1 MATLLVEKYQ
11 PLYLKHRPQ
20 SLSDLVGQNA
30 VLQTLTNALAH
41 DRISHAYLFTGPRGT
56 GKTSSARILAK
67 SLNCEKGP
75 TATPCL
81 TCTACIEIKNGT
93 SPAVFEL
100 DAASNNSVDDARA
113 LIERAPLVAE
123 GGRYKLYIIDE
134 CHMLTKEAFNALLK
148 TIEEPP
154 KNVVFILAT
163 TEEHKVPATIVSRC
177 QRLMFR
183 LVNQKELKEHLRKLA
198 ELEEIYIA
206 DDALELIAR
215 RSAGGLRD
223 ALGLLDQASL
233 LSSTEKPVEVSD
245 LLTLLGAVQEDVLLK
260 ISAGVAV
267 KDGSAVLQAVHSLL
281 AEGREPAVL
290 IQELAKHFL
299 NLAKACYN
307 NTAKSSSVLDHS
319 ILGSA
324 PYLTGLA
331 QQAKDFEPAEIA
343 QIVELLD
350 KLEQTCRR
358 SSQPALNLEM
368 GVLSICHRHD
378 IALLKEVQERLVHI
392 EKVLS
397 DNDVTFT
404 APSVKPHPPAD
415 KYASER
421 ARAHQLAS
429 NAPVERTA
437 VPAVPPPLESTA
449 LPTAPPPLEST
460 APPTAP
466 PPIESTAPPTA
477 PPPIERAAPP
487 INPAVE
493 RTAFEDDTPT
503 PHTVPSGDSDS
514 EVVSIVID
522 EHIET
527 VNPSPSSELRRN
539 GSSDELA
546 PAQTVTAN
554 HQPNTAQGRIDTA
567 DEPTITISA
576 DFTQST
582 PVAEA
587 SSMAQSASRISSR
600 SEPNEEFESTE
611 DQGSSLA
618 EPADDT
624 PAKPGS
630 RSAGGSD
637 VSLDELW
644 SDLKDELQRRHLPT
658 FGVVQTYAFPLNL
671 EKDDLTVGV
680 RKEMYQKMVENKGE
694 HIKAA
699 FTAVTGRLV
708 SLRVKVVNDTNLLPT
723 ARPKSPNTPS
733 PKEIVA
739 DDSEESHRAP
749 RPGLNQESS
758 ARTGAVGNQ
767 PAQSPERTPYRS
779 TNSEQN
785 QIAVDPVAS
794 SQTATATLTAVALD
808 HTETPTNA
816 SAPTGRPQRSSDRPI
831 DPSLIQEAYKLFE
844 GPGSRLIG

>member
-1 MATLLVEKYQ
+1 MATLLAEKYQ

-30 VLQTLTNALAH
+30 VFQTLTNALEH

-81 TCTACIEIKNGT
+81 NCTACIEIKNGT

-198 ELEEIYIA
+198 AVEDINIA

-233 LSSTEKPVEVSD
+233 LSSPDRPVEVSD

-260 ISAGVAV
+260 ISAGIAV

-307 NTAKSSSVLDHS
+307 ATARGGSSVLDHS

-331 QQAKDFEPAEIA
+331 QQAKDYEPAEIA

-350 KLEQTCRR
+350 KLEQACRR

-378 IALLKEVQERLVHI
+378 IALLKEVQERLIHI

-404 APSVKPHPPAD
+404 APSIKPHPPAD

-421 ARAHQLAS
+421 ARAHQPPVQVERAMPPS
-429 NAPVERTA
+429 NAPVERA
-437 VPAVPPPLESTA
+437 MPPSN
-449 LPTAPPPLEST
+449 APV
-460 APPTAP
+460 
-466 PPIESTAPPTA
+466 
-477 PPPIERAAPP
+477 ERAMPP
-487 INPAVE
+487 SNA
-493 RTAFEDDTPT
+493 PT
-503 PHTVPSGDSDS
+503 PHTVAAEDADS

-522 EHIET
+522 EHIDT
-527 VNPSPSSELRRN
+527 TDASPNTESHRN
-539 GSSDELA
+539 GDSDRFAANQAEIA
-546 PAQTVTAN
+546 DQTAN
-554 HQPNTAQGRIDTA
+554 AANRQNVAGDQS
-567 DEPTITISA
+567 TIKTDSDLA
-576 DFTQST
+576 RST
-582 PVAEA
+582 PVPEALPKAESGLKTA
-587 SSMAQSASRISSR
+587 NQSESD
-600 SEPNEEFESTE
+600 EEFEPME
-611 DQGSSLA
+611 DQGGSAA
-618 EPADDT
+618 EPADDIPT
-624 PAKPGS
+624 KPGA
-630 RSAGGSD
+630 RKAGSSD

-671 EKDDLTVGV
+671 EKDDLTIGV
-680 RKEMYQKMVENKGE
+680 RKDMYQKMVENKGE

-699 FTAVTGRLV
+699 FTAVTGRLI

-733 PKEIVA
+733 PKENFA
-739 DDSEESHRAP
+739 DDSEESERAP
-749 RPGLNQESS
+749 RPGQSQESS
-758 ARTGAVGNQ
+758 VRPGFVSSQ
-767 PAQSPERTPYRS
+767 PVQSPQRASERS
-779 TNSEQN
+779 TNSELN
-785 QIAVDPVAS
+785 QITVDPVAS
-794 SQTATATLTAVALD
+794 IQTATATLTAVSPD
-808 HTETPTNA
+808 RPETAINTSPSTA
-816 SAPTGRPQRSSDRPI
+816 KPQRSSDRPI

>member
-1 MATLLVEKYQ
+1 LVEKYQ
-11 PLYLKHRPQ
+11 PLYLKYRPQ

-30 VLQTLTNALAH
+30 VAQTLTNALEH

-67 SLNCEKGP
+67 SLNCVKGP
-75 TATPCL
+75 TATPCQS
-81 TCTACIEIKNGT
+81 CTACIEIKNGT

-113 LIERAPLVAE
+113 LIERAPLVAQ
-123 GGRYKLYIIDE
+123 GGRFKLYIIDE

-154 KNVVFILAT
+154 DKVVFILAT

-198 ELEEIYIA
+198 AEEEINIA

-233 LSSTEKPVEVSD
+233 LSAKDKPVEVSD

-281 AEGREPAVL
+281 SEGREPAVL

-307 NTAKSSSVLDHS
+307 AASKEGSSGIDHS

-331 QQAKDFEPAEIA
+331 LQSKDYEPAEIA

-358 SSQPALNLEM
+358 SSQPSLNLEM

-378 IALLKEVQERLVHI
+378 IALLKEGQDRLVHI
-392 EKVLS
+392 ETVLS

-415 KYASER
+415 KYANER
-421 ARAHQLAS
+421 ARAHQPQPAERMTPAT
-429 NAPVERTA
+429 NAPAERATPA
-437 VPAVPPPLESTA
+437 TNAPTERATPASDVPA
-449 LPTAPPPLEST
+449 
-460 APPTAP
+460 
-466 PPIESTAPPTA
+466 
-477 PPPIERAAPP
+477 
-487 INPAVE
+487 
-493 RTAFEDDTPT
+493 
-503 PHTVPSGDSDS
+503 PHTMATDNLDS
-514 EVVSIVID
+514 EVLSIVLD
-522 EHIET
+522 EHIEMAD
-527 VNPSPSSELRRN
+527 PSPSIE
-539 GSSDELA
+539 SDRIEDSDQA
-546 PAQTVTAN
+546 PAHQGTAAVDKLKTAN
-554 HQPNTAQGRIDTA
+554 DLSAAVDNAAIASG
-567 DEPTITISA
+567 A
-576 DFTQST
+576 DFDQST
-582 PVAEA
+582 PKSEA
-587 SSMAQSASRISSR
+587 VPKSQTELRTETL
-600 SEPNEEFESTE
+600 SEPDEEFDSPE
-611 DQGSSLA
+611 DHSSSET
-618 EPADDT
+618 EPAGNV
-624 PAKPGS
+624 PAKLAS
-630 RSAGGSD
+630 KSTGGSD

-644 SDLKDELQRRHLPT
+644 SELKDELQRRHLPT

-671 EKDDLTVGV
+671 EKDDLTIGV
-680 RKEMYQKMVENKGE
+680 RKDMYQKMVENKGE

-699 FTAVTGRLV
+699 FTAVTGRLI

-733 PKEIVA
+733 QKENIA
-739 DDSEESHRAP
+739 DDSEESERDP
-749 RPGLNQESS
+749 RPGLSHELS
-758 ARTGAVGNQ
+758 ARTGVISGQ
-767 PAQSPERTPYRS
+767 PLQSPQRAPDRS

-785 QIAVDPVAS
+785 QRTVDTVSS
-794 SQTATATLTAVALD
+794 SQSATATLTAVSED
-808 HTETPTNA
+808 HPETETN
-816 SAPTGRPQRSSDRPI
+816 APTARPQRSSDRPI